1 MGYVRVY
8 DKNDYLDYKCP
19 KSGEISELIVSK
31 SVRSKGVGSKLM
43 ETMEKYFKSIGCE
56 YVLLDVFAY
65 NENAIK
71 FYKKQGFHSRMIRD
85 IKKI

>member
-1 MGYVRVY
+1 
-8 DKNDYLDYKCP
+8 
-19 KSGEISELIVSK
+19 
-31 SVRSKGVGSKLM
+31 
-43 ETMEKYFKSIGCE
+43 MEKYFKSIGCE

-71 FYKKQGFHSRMIRD
+71 FYKKQGFHLRMIRD